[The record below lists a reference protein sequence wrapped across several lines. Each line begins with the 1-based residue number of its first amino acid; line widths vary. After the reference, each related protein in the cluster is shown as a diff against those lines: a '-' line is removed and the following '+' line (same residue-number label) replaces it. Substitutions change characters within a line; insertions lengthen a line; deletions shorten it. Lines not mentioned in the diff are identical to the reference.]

1 MSPLLEGI
9 PAVFYSGLYVL
20 QVYGKLEQTFE
31 GKKINIIVYITDFP
45 PATQIK
51 IDGGQFEI
59 IPLEKIKDPQEL
71 EALECDGYVAAPL
84 EILYGG
90 VGAIMKGIREKK
102 VKIKN
107 VKVLLSLAKILAGGV
122 EV

>member
-1 MSPLLEGI
+1 VSPLLEGI

-20 QVYGKLEQTFE
+20 QVYGKLEQTFPD
-31 GKKINIIVYITDFP
+31 KRINIIVFITDFP
-45 PATQIK
+45 PATRIK

-59 IPLEKIKDPQEL
+59 IPLEEIKDPQEL
-71 EALECDGYVAAPL
+71 ENLECDGYVAAPL

-90 VGAIMKGIREKK
+90 VGAIMKGIKDKK

-107 VKVLLSLAKILAGGV
+107 MKVLLSLATILGGGIN
-122 EV
+122 

>member
-20 QVYGKLEQTFE
+20 QMYGKLEKTFPD
-31 GKKINIIVYITDFP
+31 KKVNIIVYITDFP
-45 PATQIK
+45 PATRIK
-51 IDGGQFEI
+51 IDKGQFEI
-59 IPLEKIKDPQEL
+59 IPLEDIKDPKEL
-71 EALECDGYVAAPL
+71 EDLECDGYVAAPL

-90 VGAIMKGIREKK
+90 IGAIIKGIKQKK

-107 VKVLLSLAKILAGGV
+107 MKVLLSLASILAGGIG
-122 EV
+122 

>member
-1 MSPLLEGI
+1 MSPLFEGI

-20 QVYGKLEQTFE
+20 QVYGRLEKTFPD
-31 GKKINIIVYITDFP
+31 KNVNIIVFITDFP

-51 IDGGQFEI
+51 IDKGEFEI
-59 IPLEKIKDPQEL
+59 IPLVDIKDPIEL
-71 EALECDGYVAAPL
+71 EDLECDGYVAAPL

-90 VGAIMKGIREKK
+90 VGAIMKGITTKK

-107 VKVLLSLAKILAGGV
+107 PKVLLSLAAILAGGIG
-122 EV
+122 

>member
-1 MSPLLEGI
+1 MSPLFEGI
-9 PAVFYSGLYVL
+9 PAVLYSGLYVL
-20 QVYGKLEQTFE
+20 DVYGKLEQTFQ

-59 IPLEKIKDPQEL
+59 IPLENIKDPKEL
-71 EALECDGYVAAPL
+71 EDLECDGYVAAPL

-107 VKVLLSLAKILAGGV
+107 MKVLLSLAKILAGGV

>member
-20 QVYGKLEQTFE
+20 QVYGKLEQTFPD
-31 GKKINIIVYITDFP
+31 KRINIIVFITDFP
-45 PATQIK
+45 PATRIK

-59 IPLEKIKDPQEL
+59 IPLEEIKDPQEL
-71 EALECDGYVAAPL
+71 ENLECDGYVAAPL

-90 VGAIMKGIREKK
+90 VGAIMKGIKDKK

-107 VKVLLSLAKILAGGV
+107 MKVLLSLATILGGGIN
-122 EV
+122 